1 MFENEERYQ
10 LAEERIREIAEEARE
25 SVADFAADYF
35 VREAGELTLFL
46 DEYNFL
52 QKEAADAPLNVW
64 QKHNHVLYEDILPE
78 NYGHSYVNPEYAV
91 SKLGKEYG
99 QLLSMLAYELRSLIA
114 FAYEDRREQML
125 IRMELFLQVYAMF
138 TMAAQEEEGPD
149 APSASDTP
157 ASRAMP
163 RG

>member
-10 LAEERIREIAEEARE
+10 LAEERIREIAEEARG

-78 NYGHSYVNPEYAV
+78 NYTKSQIMR
-91 SKLGKEYG
+91 L
-99 QLLSMLAYELRSLIA
+99 
-114 FAYEDRREQML
+114 
-125 IRMELFLQVYAMF
+125 
-138 TMAAQEEEGPD
+138 
-149 APSASDTP
+149 
-157 ASRAMP
+157 
-163 RG
+163 

>member
-99 QLLSMLAYELRSLIA
+99 QLLSMLAYELRSLIG
-114 FAYEDRREQML
+114 
-125 IRMELFLQVYAMF
+125 
-138 TMAAQEEEGPD
+138 GPD
-149 APSASDTP
+149 PHAGAAGRSGISDCHGQRSFGSSLSVPVWRIYHGKRAGNCKISADV
-157 ASRAMP
+157 A
-163 RG
+163 G